1 MKDSFTVALIGLG
14 NRGKDAYLPEFLK
27 FGGKVR
33 VTAIAEPVDEKR
45 NEVAKLLGLAP
56 EQCFKTGEELLAGPR
71 LADAA
76 VIATMDR
83 QHVPQAVP
91 ALQKGYDLLLEKPV
105 SPSLEECDLLARV
118 ARETGRRVVVCH
130 VLRYTAFYK
139 KVKELLDGGAVG
151 QVMTVQAIENVGYWH
166 QSHSFV
172 RGNWRR
178 TDESSPMLLQ
188 KCCHDLDL
196 YLWLAGKSAKRVSS
210 FGSNSFFNAAH
221 APKGAAARCLDG
233 CAAKADCPFDA
244 EKIYLTNAATGI
256 DAGNDGWPCEV
267 LAAHPAHDSVLD
279 AIRTGPYG
287 RCVFACDND
296 VVDHQVVNVEM
307 TDGST
312 FGFTMTGFT
321 EHNTR
326 FARFLGTAGEL
337 SADLLSGDITLTPF
351 GKPAQVFHIDA
362 AEGHSGGDAGLVK
375 AFRGAD
381 AWGRAGPRPHQ
392 PGRLAGEPPHRPGRR
407 EKPPCGRRGGGAAIK
422 NKKAAGRWARRF
434 LCVFRA
440 FFTSRRTG

>member
-166 QSHSFV
+166 QAHSFV
-172 RGNWRR
+172 RGNWRNSE
-178 TDESSPMLLQ
+178 TTSPMCLQ
-188 KCCHDLDL
+188 KTCHDFDL
-196 YLWLAGKSAKRVSS
+196 YLWLADKTPLRVTSM
-210 FGSNSFFNAAH
+210 GSTYLFKESCAPEGAAH
-221 APKGAAARCLDG
+221 RCLDG
-233 CAAKADCPFDA
+233 CAAKDSCPFDA
-244 EKIYLTNAATGI
+244 EKIYVTNEKTGI
-256 DAGNDGWPCEV
+256 ACGHTEWPV
-267 LAAHPAHDSVLD
+267 DILALHPTMDTIYE
-279 AIRTGPYG
+279 AIKTGPYG
-287 RCVFACDND
+287 RCVYHCDNN
-296 VVDHQVVNVEM
+296 VVDHQVTNIEN

-312 FGFTMTGFT
+312 INFTMSGFTSDGASRYCKIMGTKGDLTGDMYK
-321 EHNTR
+321 NTIEIG
-326 FARFLGTAGEL
+326 L
-337 SADLLSGDITLTPF
+337 F
-351 GKPAQVFHIDA
+351 GKPRQIIDISQLAEDFSGHAGGDNRMLEEFLDMLQTGKEPEGITSLEQSVGSHLVAFA
-362 AEGHSGGDAGLVK
+362 AEES
-375 AFRGAD
+375 
-381 AWGRAGPRPHQ
+381 
-392 PGRLAGEPPHRPGRR
+392 RLSKGKVIE
-407 EKPPCGRRGGGAAIK
+407 I
-422 NKKAAGRWARRF
+422 
-434 LCVFRA
+434 
-440 FFTSRRTG
+440 

>member
-27 FGGKVR
+27 YGDKVR

-56 EQCFKTGEELLAGPR
+56 EQCFRTGEELLAGPR

-105 SPSLEECDLLARV
+105 SPSLEECGLLARV
-118 ARETGRRVVVCH
+118 ARKTGRRVVVCH

-139 KVKELLDGGAVG
+139 KVKELLDAGAVG
-151 QVMTVQAIENVGYWH
+151 DVVTIQAIENVGYWH
-166 QSHSFV
+166 QAHSFV
-172 RGNWRR
+172 RGNWRSAAE
-178 TDESSPMLLQ
+178 TSPMLLQ

-210 FGSNSFFNAAH
+210 FGANSYFNAAH
-221 APKGAAARCLDG
+221 APAGAAARCLDG
-233 CAAKADCPFDA
+233 CAAKENCPFDA

-267 LAAHPAHDSVLD
+267 LAAHPTHDSVLN

-312 FGFTMTGFT
+312 LGFTMTGFT

-375 AFRGAD
+375 AFVELMLG
-381 AWGRAGPRPHQ
+381 GEPGPGLTSLDVSLESHRIALAAEKS
-392 PGRLAGEPPHRPGRR
+392 RLAG
-407 EKPPCGRRGGGAAIK
+407 GAAVE
-422 NKKAAGRWARRF
+422 
-434 LCVFRA
+434 LQ
-440 FFTSRRTG
+440 

>member
-1 MKDSFTVALIGLG
+1 MKDSFSIVLIGLG
-14 NRGKDAYLPEFLK
+14 NRGKDAYLPELLK
-27 FGGKVR
+27 FGDKVR
-33 VTAIAEPVDEKR
+33 VAAIAEPVDEKR

-56 EQCFKTGEELLAGPR
+56 EQCFRTGEELLAGPR

-91 ALQKGYDLLLEKPV
+91 ALEKGYDLLLEKPV
-105 SPSLEECDLLARV
+105 SPSPEECRQLARV
-118 ARETGRRVVVCH
+118 ARETGRRVVICH

-139 KVKELLDGGAVG
+139 KVKELLDSGAVG
-151 QVMTVQAIENVGYWH
+151 QVMTIQAIENVGYWH
-166 QSHSFV
+166 QAHSFV

-178 TDESSPMLLQ
+178 TGESSPMLLQ

-196 YLWLAGKSAKRVSS
+196 YLWLANKSARRVSS

-221 APKGAAARCLDG
+221 APAGAAARCLDG
-233 CAAKADCPFDA
+233 CAAKENCPFDA

-267 LAAHPAHDSVLD
+267 LAAHPTHDSVLQ
-279 AIRTGPYG
+279 AVHTGPYG

-307 TDGST
+307 ADGST
-312 FGFTMTGFT
+312 MGFTMTGFT

-326 FARFLGTAGEL
+326 FAKFMGTAGQL
-337 SADLLSGDITLTPF
+337 TADLLAGDIILTPF
-351 GKPAQVFHIDA
+351 GRPAQTFHIDA
-362 AEGHSGGDAGLVK
+362 AEGHSGGDAGLAQ
-375 AFRGAD
+375 AFVELMLGGEPGPGLTSLD
-381 AWGRAGPRPHQ
+381 ASLESHAIAMAAEKS
-392 PGRLAGEPPHRPGRR
+392 RLAG
-407 EKPPCGRRGGGAAIK
+407 GAAVE
-422 NKKAAGRWARRF
+422 
-434 LCVFRA
+434 L
-440 FFTSRRTG
+440 

>member
-1 MKDSFTVALIGLG
+1 MKDSFSIVLIGLG
-14 NRGKDAYLPEFLK
+14 NRGKDAYLPELLK
-27 FGGKVR
+27 FGDKVR
-33 VTAIAEPVDEKR
+33 VAAIAEPVDEKR

-56 EQCFKTGEELLAGPR
+56 EQCFRTGEELLAGPR

-91 ALQKGYDLLLEKPV
+91 ALKKGYDLLLEKPV
-105 SPSLEECDLLARV
+105 SPSPEECRQLARV
-118 ARETGRRVVVCH
+118 ARETGRRVVICH
-130 VLRYTAFYK
+130 VLRYTPFYK

-151 QVMTVQAIENVGYWH
+151 QVMTIQAIENVGYWH
-166 QSHSFV
+166 QAHSFV

-178 TDESSPMLLQ
+178 TGESSPMLLQ

-196 YLWLAGKSAKRVSS
+196 YLWLANKSARRVSS

-221 APKGAAARCLDG
+221 APAGAAARCLDG

-267 LAAHPAHDSVLD
+267 LAAHPTHDSVLQ

-307 TDGST
+307 ADGST

-326 FARFLGTAGEL
+326 LAKFMGTEGEL
-337 SADLLSGDITLTPF
+337 TADLLAGKFALRRF
-351 GKPAQVFHIDA
+351 GLPEETFSVDA
-362 AEGHSGGDAGLVK
+362 AEGHSGGDAGLVR
-375 AFRGAD
+375 AFVELMLG
-381 AWGRAGPRPHQ
+381 GEAGPGLTSLDVSLESHAIAFAAEKS
-392 PGRLAGEPPHRPGRR
+392 RLS
-407 EKPPCGRRGGGAAIK
+407 GGAAVE
-422 NKKAAGRWARRF
+422 
-434 LCVFRA
+434 L
-440 FFTSRRTG
+440 

>member
-1 MKDSFTVALIGLG
+1 MRDSFTAALIGLG
-14 NRGKDAYLPEFLK
+14 NRGKDAYLPELLK
-27 FGGKVR
+27 YSGRVR

-45 NEVAKLLGLAP
+45 IEAAKLLGLAP

-105 SPSLEECDLLARV
+105 SPSLEECGLLARV
-118 ARETGRRVVVCH
+118 ARKTGRRVVVCH

-139 KVKELLDGGAVG
+139 KVKELLDAGAVG
-151 QVMTVQAIENVGYWH
+151 DVVTIQAIENVGYWH
-166 QSHSFV
+166 QAHSFV
-172 RGNWRR
+172 RGNWRSAAE
-178 TDESSPMLLQ
+178 TSPMLLQ

-210 FGSNSFFNAAH
+210 FGANSYFNAAH
-221 APKGAAARCLDG
+221 APAGAAARCLDG
-233 CAAKADCPFDA
+233 CAAKENCPFDA

-267 LAAHPAHDSVLD
+267 LAAHPTHDSVLN

-312 FGFTMTGFT
+312 LGFTMTGFT
-321 EHNTR
+321 ERNTR
-326 FARFLGTAGEL
+326 FARFFGTAGEL

-351 GKPAQVFHIDA
+351 GKPAQVFHADA
-362 AEGHSGGDAGLVK
+362 AGGHSGGDAGLVK
-375 AFRGAD
+375 AFVELMLG
-381 AWGRAGPRPHQ
+381 GEPGPGLTSLDVSLESHRIALAAEKS
-392 PGRLAGEPPHRPGRR
+392 RLAG
-407 EKPPCGRRGGGAAIK
+407 GAAVE
-422 NKKAAGRWARRF
+422 
-434 LCVFRA
+434 LQ
-440 FFTSRRTG
+440 

>member
-14 NRGKDAYLPEFLK
+14 NRGKDTYLPELLK
-27 FGGKVR
+27 YGGKVR

-91 ALQKGYDLLLEKPV
+91 ALEKGYDLLLEKPV
-105 SPSLEECDLLARV
+105 SPSPEECRQLAQA
-118 ARETGRRVVVCH
+118 ARATGRRVVVCH

-139 KVKELLDGGAVG
+139 KVKELLDSGAVG
-151 QVMTVQAIENVGYWH
+151 QVMTIQAIENVGYWH
-166 QSHSFV
+166 QAHSFV

-178 TDESSPMLLQ
+178 TGESSPMLLQ

-196 YLWLAGKSAKRVSS
+196 YLWLANKSARRVSS

-221 APKGAAARCLDG
+221 APAGAAARCLDG
-233 CAAKADCPFDA
+233 CAAKENCPFDA

-267 LAAHPAHDSVLD
+267 LAAHPTHDSVLQ
-279 AIRTGPYG
+279 AVHTGPYG

-307 TDGST
+307 ADGST
-312 FGFTMTGFT
+312 MGFTMTGFT

-326 FARFLGTAGEL
+326 FAKFMGTAGQL
-337 SADLLSGDITLTPF
+337 TADLLAGDIILTPF
-351 GKPAQVFHIDA
+351 GRPAQTFHIDA

-375 AFRGAD
+375 AFVELMLG
-381 AWGRAGPRPHQ
+381 GEPGPGLTSLDVSLESHRIALAAEKS
-392 PGRLAGEPPHRPGRR
+392 RLAG
-407 EKPPCGRRGGGAAIK
+407 GAAVE
-422 NKKAAGRWARRF
+422 
-434 LCVFRA
+434 LQ
-440 FFTSRRTG
+440 